1 MLQKEE
7 AFRTRVS
14 NKQTS
19 KKPEGDK
26 QVTQIS
32 QENLAQDIRK
42 YIILHWKA
50 NFKSPRRQNYPRA
63 ISMCASASPMS

>member
-42 YIILHWKA
+42 YIILH
-50 NFKSPRRQNYPRA
+50 
-63 ISMCASASPMS
+63 